1 FSSPHKIRKPRANM
15 PRYFELVLSSPHPRH
30 ANVRTF
36 SLDTFKV
43 SLFPMD
49 LLRNHGLQPE
59 AWHSRPRY

>member
-1 FSSPHKIRKPRANM
+1 PHKIRKPRANM
-15 PRYFELVLSSPHPRH
+15 PSNFELVLSSPHH

-49 LLRNHGLQPE
+49 LLRNHGLEPE
-59 AWHSRPRY
+59 A